1 MPSRQNVK
9 KIVTPVE
16 IQGDDAYVVIKNITI
31 DEAKK
36 LQELSISIDKKLQP
50 ERNRL
55 FEEYAKANDKDV
67 KELTNGEKT
76 IALANSISVKEAE
89 KFFYQYYSDYVMDWN
104 WVTENID
111 ESGNPVPMNKPHGN
125 PDVFGTLTAQEFGYI
140 QSLFQED
147 SKSEKN

>member
-36 LQELSISIDKKLQP
+36 LQDLSIEIDKKLKP
-50 ERNRL
+50 EREKL
-55 FEEYAKANDKDV
+55 FSDYAQENSKDV
-67 KELTNGEKT
+67 KDLTDSEKS
-76 IALANSISVKEAE
+76 IALSNSDVVKKSEEFLYKYFA
-89 KFFYQYYSDYVMDWN
+89 DYVMDWN
-104 WVTENID
+104 WVTENFD
-111 ESGNPVPMNKPHGN
+111 DSGNPVPMNKPHGN
-125 PDVFGTLTAQEFGYI
+125 PDVFGSLTGQEFNYI
-140 QSLFQED
+140 QSLFKED

>member
-36 LQELSISIDKKLQP
+36 LQELSIEIDKKLQP

-55 FEEYAKANDKDV
+55 IDEYAKANNKDV
-67 KELTNGEKT
+67 KELTDSEKS
-76 IALANSISVKEAE
+76 IALADSELVKEAE
-89 KFFYQYYSDYVMDWN
+89 KFFYKYFSDYVMDWN
-104 WVTENID
+104 WVTENLD
-111 ESGNPVPMNKPHGN
+111 ESGNPIPMNKPNSN

-140 QSLFQED
+140 QSLFKED
-147 SKSEKN
+147 SKAEKN